1 MTMFLS
7 KSITEELRGLRQK
20 RGLTLDQTAMRSG
33 VCRLTVFNVEHGKT
47 SPTLE
52 TLLLI
57 LNGLDARL
65 VIEPLLMP
73 EDLE

>member
-1 MTMFLS
+1 MFLS

>member
-1 MTMFLS
+1 MLLS
-7 KSITEELRGLRQK
+7 KSVTQELRGLRHK